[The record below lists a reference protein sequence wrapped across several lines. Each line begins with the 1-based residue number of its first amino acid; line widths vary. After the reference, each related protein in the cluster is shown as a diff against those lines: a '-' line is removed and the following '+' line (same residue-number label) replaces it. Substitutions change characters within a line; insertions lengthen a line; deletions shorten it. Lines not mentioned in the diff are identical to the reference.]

1 MDNLQTTG
9 LTAMKNTNGK
19 KKLKPFFKRLF
30 KLAGKLAILVA
41 VFATIFHFVFGI
53 HYLRGNYMFPALR
66 DGDLVMTYKLEEAV
80 KNDVVLYDMNGE
92 ERLGRIVGY
101 AGDTIEFSTDGELMV
116 NGCVA
121 SEEIFY
127 PTTERNE
134 TKTYIKT
141 ETETDGGNETT
152 EKDVYTVPE
161 GAVYI
166 LNDYRSEGTT
176 DSRNFGAVPKSNLN
190 GKIFLIIRRRGF

>member
-1 MDNLQTTG
+1 MEKTT
-9 LTAMKNTNGK
+9 GK

-41 VFATIFHFVFGI
+41 VFAAIFHFVFGI
-53 HYLRGNYMFPALR
+53 HYLRGNYMFPALK
-66 DGDLVMTYKLEEAV
+66 DGDLIMTYKLEEAV

-101 AGDTIEFSTDGELMV
+101 AGDTIEFSVDGELMV

-134 TKTYIKT
+134 AEKNDT
-141 ETETDGGNETT
+141 ETKSDDGNKTSDAS

-161 GAVYI
+161 GTVYI

-176 DSRNFGAVPKSNLN
+176 DSRNFGAVPKTVLK
-190 GKIFLIIRRRGF
+190 GKIFLMIRRRGF

>member
-1 MDNLQTTG
+1 MEKTTG
-9 LTAMKNTNGK
+9 K
-19 KKLKPFFKRLF
+19 KKQKLKPFFKRLF
-30 KLAGKLAILVA
+30 KIAGKLAILVV
-41 VFATIFHFVFGI
+41 VFAAIFHFVFGI

-80 KNDVVLYDMNGE
+80 KNDVVLYDMSGE

-101 AGDTIEFSTDGELMV
+101 AGDTIEFSVDGELMV

-134 TKTYIKT
+134 TKNYSETNDT
-141 ETETDGGNETT
+141 ETKNDGESETSDAS

-161 GAVYI
+161 GTVYI

-176 DSRNFGAVPKSNLN
+176 DSRNFGAVPKTALK
-190 GKIFLIIRRRGF
+190 GKIFLMIRRRGF

>member
-1 MDNLQTTG
+1 MEKTTG
-9 LTAMKNTNGK
+9 KPK
-19 KKLKPFFKRLF
+19 KQKLKPFFKRLF

-41 VFATIFHFVFGI
+41 VFAAIFHFVFGI

-101 AGDTIEFSTDGELMV
+101 AGDTIEFSVDGELMV

-127 PTTERNE
+127 PTTEQNE
-134 TKTYIKT
+134 TKNYSETNDT
-141 ETETDGGNETT
+141 ETKNDGESETSDAS

-161 GAVYI
+161 GTVYI

-176 DSRNFGAVPKSNLN
+176 DSRNFGAVSKSALK
-190 GKIFLIIRRRGF
+190 GKIFLMIRRRGF

>member
-1 MDNLQTTG
+1 MEKTTG
-9 LTAMKNTNGK
+9 KKNQ
-19 KKLKPFFKRLF
+19 KLKPFFKRLF

-41 VFATIFHFVFGI
+41 VFAAIFHFVFGI

-101 AGDTIEFSTDGELMV
+101 AGDTIEFSVDGELMV

-127 PTTERNE
+127 PTTERSKTKNYSETNDTE
-134 TKTYIKT
+134 TKS
-141 ETETDGGNETT
+141 DDGNETSDVS

-161 GAVYI
+161 GTVYI

-176 DSRNFGAVPKSNLN
+176 DSRNFGAVPKNALK
-190 GKIFLIIRRRGF
+190 GKIFLMIRRRGF

>member
-1 MDNLQTTG
+1 MEKTT
-9 LTAMKNTNGK
+9 GK
-19 KKLKPFFKRLF
+19 KKQKFKPFFKRLF

-41 VFATIFHFVFGI
+41 VFAATFHFVFGI

-101 AGDTIEFSTDGELMV
+101 AGDTIEFSVDGELMV

-134 TKTYIKT
+134 TKNYSETNDT
-141 ETETDGGNETT
+141 EMKSDDVNEMSDAS

-161 GAVYI
+161 GAVYV

-176 DSRNFGAVPKSNLN
+176 DSRNFGAVPKTALK
-190 GKIFLIIRRRGF
+190 GKIFLMMRRRGF

>member
-1 MDNLQTTG
+1 MEKTTG
-9 LTAMKNTNGK
+9 K
-19 KKLKPFFKRLF
+19 KRQKLKPFFKRLF

-41 VFATIFHFVFGI
+41 VFVAIFHFVFGI

-92 ERLGRIVGY
+92 DRLGRIVGY
-101 AGDTIEFSTDGELMV
+101 AGDTIEFSVDGELMV

-134 TKTYIKT
+134 TKNYSETNDT
-141 ETETDGGNETT
+141 ETKNDVESETSNAS

-161 GAVYI
+161 GTVYI

-176 DSRNFGAVPKSNLN
+176 DSRNFGAVQKTALK
-190 GKIFLIIRRRGF
+190 GKIFLMIRRRGF

>member
-1 MDNLQTTG
+1 MEKTTG
-9 LTAMKNTNGK
+9 K
-19 KKLKPFFKRLF
+19 KKQKLKPFFKRLF

-41 VFATIFHFVFGI
+41 VFAAIFHFVFDI
-53 HYLRGNYMFPALR
+53 HYLRGNYMFPALK

-92 ERLGRIVGY
+92 DRLGRIVGY
-101 AGDTIEFSTDGELMV
+101 AGDTIEFSVDGELMV

-134 TKTYIKT
+134 TKKNDA
-141 ETETDGGNETT
+141 ETKSDDGNETSDAS
-152 EKDVYTVPE
+152 EKNVYTVPE
-161 GAVYI
+161 GTVYI

-176 DSRNFGAVPKSNLN
+176 DSRNFGAVPKTALK
-190 GKIFLIIRRRGF
+190 GKIFLMIRRRGF

>member
-1 MDNLQTTG
+1 MEKTTG
-9 LTAMKNTNGK
+9 K
-19 KKLKPFFKRLF
+19 KKQKLKPFFKRLF

-41 VFATIFHFVFGI
+41 VFAAIFHFVFGI

-92 ERLGRIVGY
+92 DRLGRIVGY
-101 AGDTIEFSTDGELMV
+101 AGDTIEFSADGELMV

-134 TKTYIKT
+134 T
-141 ETETDGGNETT
+141 D
-152 EKDVYTVPE
+152 
-161 GAVYI
+161 
-166 LNDYRSEGTT
+166 R
-176 DSRNFGAVPKSNLN
+176 KSVV
-190 GKIFLIIRRRGF
+190 

>member
-1 MDNLQTTG
+1 MEKTTG
-9 LTAMKNTNGK
+9 KPK
-19 KKLKPFFKRLF
+19 QKLKPFFKRLF

-41 VFATIFHFVFGI
+41 VFAAIFHFVFGI

-80 KNDVVLYDMNGE
+80 KNDVVLYDLNGE
-92 ERLGRIVGY
+92 DRLGRIVGY
-101 AGDTIEFSTDGELMV
+101 AGDTIEFSVDGELMV

-134 TKTYIKT
+134 TKNYSETNDT
-141 ETETDGGNETT
+141 ETKNDVESETSNAS

-161 GAVYI
+161 GTVYI

-176 DSRNFGAVPKSNLN
+176 DSRNFGAVPKAALK
-190 GKIFLIIRRRGF
+190 GKIFLMIRRRGF